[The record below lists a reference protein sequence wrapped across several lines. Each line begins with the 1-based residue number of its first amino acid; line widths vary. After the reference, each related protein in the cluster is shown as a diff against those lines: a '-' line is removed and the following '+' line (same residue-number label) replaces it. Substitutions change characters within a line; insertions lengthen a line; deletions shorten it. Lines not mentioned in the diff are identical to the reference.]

1 MWNKKEKLIY
11 MRNNFTFCS
20 SIKVKKLDKMEEIIN
35 LLYGEKIDN
44 DDLKICVEFRNM
56 LDLFDKDIKQVKSFD
71 VIEKFNDFY
80 DKILVPY
87 CKKELIMVDKFEYFD
102 FEQTQYVFD
111 KIGEIIDVIG
121 DKYGVN

>member
-1 MWNKKEKLIY
+1 

-20 SIKVKKLDKMEEIIN
+20 SIKVKKLDKMEDIIN
-35 LLYGEKIDN
+35 LLYGEKINN
-44 DDLKICVEFRNM
+44 DDLIICISFRNL
-56 LDLFDKDIKQVKSFD
+56 LDEFDKDIKQIKSFD

-87 CKKELIMVDKFEYFD
+87 CKKEVIGIDKFVYFD

-111 KIGEIIDVIG
+111 KMGEIIDIIG
-121 DKYGVN
+121 GKYGVN

>member
-1 MWNKKEKLIY
+1 

-44 DDLKICVEFRNM
+44 DDLTICIEFRNM
-56 LDLFDKDIKQVKSFD
+56 LDLFDKDIKQIQSFE

-87 CKKELIMVDKFEYFD
+87 CKKELIMVYKFAYFD

-111 KIGEIIDVIG
+111 KMGEIIDIIG
-121 DKYGVN
+121 GKYGIN